1 MMTLTKTYHF
11 TLIKEKSNQLMFK
24 LGDSHHYA
32 SLFILEED
40 LFRVMVSK
48 GEEFSPAKT
57 WLVAPDMED
66 LPFEGR
72 SRFDLTGFTLP
83 AYHVEKSEDVV
94 TVYTKLLKAVIKLDG
109 FKITW
114 LMRRS
119 EQDSWRQVAMDRNT
133 QAYNFDGALGT
144 STYHYLQR
152 TYEESYYGLGEKAGE
167 TNRYGRRFRMLNL
180 DPMGYDAEWTDP
192 LYKHIPFY
200 ITRNEKEQMSYGLFY
215 DSTSES
221 IFDMGNEMDN
231 YHGLYRYYEQKA
243 GDLDYYFIAGPEV
256 SSVVKRYTWLT
267 GKTIFPPKWS
277 LGYSG
282 STMTYTDAPN
292 AQEQLEQFLADCE
305 KNDILCDSFQL
316 SSGYTSI
323 DDKRYVFN
331 WNHDKFPDIKGFVQS
346 FADKGIRLCA
356 NIKPCLLQDHPMFEE
371 LKKENMFI
379 MNAAGDEP
387 EMVQFWDDIGAYLD
401 FTNPKTVKWWKAQ
414 VEDKLL
420 KYGIQSTWN
429 DNNEFEIWSETAQV
443 NGFGNPLAFDYIRSL
458 QPILMMKASYE
469 AQKENN
475 PNERPYLI
483 SRSGAPGMQR
493 YVQTWTGDNY
503 TSWKTLKYNNK
514 MAVGLSLSG
523 IYNIGHDV
531 GGFAGPAPE
540 SELLV
545 RWVQNGIFYPRFTIH
560 SWNEDKTV
568 NVPWM
573 YEETTE
579 AIANLIKFRY
589 TLQPYLYTALYRAHA
604 YYEPMIKSTF
614 YDFEGDQNTF
624 KENDDFLLGEFMLVP
639 SVVEK
644 GATVREVYLP
654 HHKDGWFDFHT
665 GDYYEGGQSVTL
677 PAALEEKP
685 PLLVKGGAIIPINCN
700 EPSFNE
706 TSDEQRAIL
715 LFPSKGNQSSH
726 YELYED
732 DGITAHYE
740 EQCKKININM
750 ETTEERINV
759 SLHLK
764 GDYEVAYEE
773 LIFTVPAGET
783 REVYVNN
790 EWIKIED
797 GRFSVRVR

>member
-1 MMTLTKTYHF
+1 
-11 TLIKEKSNQLMFK
+11 
-24 LGDSHHYA
+24 
-32 SLFILEED
+32 
-40 LFRVMVSK
+40 
-48 GEEFSPAKT
+48 
-57 WLVAPDMED
+57 
-66 LPFEGR
+66 
-72 SRFDLTGFTLP
+72 
-83 AYHVEKSEDVV
+83 
-94 TVYTKLLKAVIKLDG
+94 
-109 FKITW
+109 
-114 LMRRS
+114 
-119 EQDSWRQVAMDRNT
+119 
-133 QAYNFDGALGT
+133 
-144 STYHYLQR
+144 
-152 TYEESYYGLGEKAGE
+152 
-167 TNRYGRRFRMLNL
+167 
-180 DPMGYDAEWTDP
+180 
-192 LYKHIPFY
+192 
-200 ITRNEKEQMSYGLFY
+200 
-215 DSTSES
+215 
-221 IFDMGNEMDN
+221 
-231 YHGLYRYYEQKA
+231 
-243 GDLDYYFIAGPEV
+243 
-256 SSVVKRYTWLT
+256 
-267 GKTIFPPKWS
+267 
-277 LGYSG
+277 
-282 STMTYTDAPN
+282 
-292 AQEQLEQFLADCE
+292 
-305 KNDILCDSFQL
+305 
-316 SSGYTSI
+316 
-323 DDKRYVFN
+323 
-331 WNHDKFPDIKGFVQS
+331 
-346 FADKGIRLCA
+346 
-356 NIKPCLLQDHPMFEE
+356 
-371 LKKENMFI
+371 
-379 MNAAGDEP
+379 
-387 EMVQFWDDIGAYLD
+387 
-401 FTNPKTVKWWKAQ
+401 
-414 VEDKLL
+414 
-420 KYGIQSTWN
+420 
-429 DNNEFEIWSETAQV
+429 
-443 NGFGNPLAFDYIRSL
+443 
-458 QPILMMKASYE
+458 
-469 AQKENN
+469 
-475 PNERPYLI
+475 
-483 SRSGAPGMQR
+483 
-493 YVQTWTGDNY
+493 
-503 TSWKTLKYNNK
+503 

-573 YEETTE
+573 YAETTE

-732 DGITAHYE
+732 DGITAHHE

-764 GDYEVAYEE
+764 GDYEVPYEE

-790 EWIKIED
+790 EWTKIED
-797 GRFSVRVR
+797 GRFSVRFR